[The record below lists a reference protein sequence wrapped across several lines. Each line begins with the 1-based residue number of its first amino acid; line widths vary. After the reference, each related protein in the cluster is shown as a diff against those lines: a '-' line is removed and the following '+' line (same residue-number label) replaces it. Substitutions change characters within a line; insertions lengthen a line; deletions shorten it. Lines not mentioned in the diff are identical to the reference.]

1 MDALSNKLPPA
12 ANAALGGTGAGSY
25 LDFDALGRLKGKAA
39 KDGKS
44 AARETAQQFEALFLQ
59 MMMKSMRD
67 ASFKSD
73 LVESQAKDTFEGMFD
88 KEVSLAMAKKN
99 TLGLADLLLKH
110 MPDPAVQAANARAIK
125 DIQDQQASKLQE
137 PQEAQQ
143 PSSTAS
149 FLQARAASAKGFS
162 LAAPQAKPMSL
173 EPVAQSAM
181 PLPRTGGPLPLSAAQ
196 RPLARAEDAAKAA
209 DSTNGARP

>member
-12 ANAALGGTGAGSY
+12 ANAALGGTATGSY
-25 LDFDALGRLKGKAA
+25 LDFEALGRLKGKAA

-44 AARETAQQFEALFLQ
+44 AVRETAQQFEALFLQ

-99 TLGLADLLLKH
+99 TLGLADMLIKN
-110 MPDPAVQAANARAIK
+110 MPDPAVQAANAKAIQ
-125 DIQDQQASKLQE
+125 DIQ
-137 PQEAQQ
+137 AQQ
-143 PSSTAS
+143 SGSTAS
-149 FLQARAASAKGFS
+149 FLQARASAGKGIPLAPAEVTPLS
-162 LAAPQAKPMSL
+162 LRPAEQMAL
-173 EPVAQSAM
+173 
-181 PLPRTGGPLPLSAAQ
+181 PLPRTGGPIPLSATQ
-196 RPLARAEDAAKAA
+196 RPIVKVDAADGGAA
-209 DSTNGARP
+209 P

>member
-12 ANAALGGTGAGSY
+12 ATTALGGTGTGSY

-73 LVESQAKDTFEGMFD
+73 LMESQAKDTFEGMFD
-88 KEVSLAMAKKN
+88 KEVSLAMAKKD
-99 TLGLADLLLKH
+99 TLGLTDMLLKN
-110 MPDPAVQAANARAIK
+110 MPDPAVQAANAQAIK
-125 DIQDQQASKLQE
+125 DIQDQQASKAQE
-137 PQEAQQ
+137 GQQ

-173 EPVAQSAM
+173 EPVVHSAL

-196 RPLARAEDAAKAA
+196 RPIAQAEAAAKAA
-209 DSTNGARP
+209 DSPDGARP

>member
-12 ANAALGGTGAGSY
+12 ANTALGGTGAGSY

-110 MPDPAVQAANARAIK
+110 MPDPAVQAANAQAIK
-125 DIQDQQASKLQE
+125 DIQDQQAGKSE
-137 PQEAQQ
+137 EAQQ

-173 EPVAQSAM
+173 EPLAQSAL
-181 PLPRTGGPLPLSAAQ
+181 PLPRMGGPLPLSAAQ

-209 DSTNGARP
+209 DSADGARP

>member
-110 MPDPAVQAANARAIK
+110 MPDPAVQAANAQAIK
-125 DIQDQQASKLQE
+125 DIQDQQAGKSE
-137 PQEAQQ
+137 EAQQ

-173 EPVAQSAM
+173 EPVAHSAL
-181 PLPRTGGPLPLSAAQ
+181 PLPRMGGPLPLSAAQ
-196 RPLARAEDAAKAA
+196 RPIARVEDAAKAA

>member
-12 ANAALGGTGAGSY
+12 ANAALGGTATGSY
-25 LDFDALGRLKGKAA
+25 LDFEALGRLKGKAA
-39 KDGKS
+39 KDGKG

-99 TLGLADLLLKH
+99 TLGLADMLIKN
-110 MPDPAVQAANARAIK
+110 MPDPAVQAANAKA
-125 DIQDQQASKLQE
+125 IQDLQ
-137 PQEAQQ
+137 AQQ
-143 PSSTAS
+143 SGSTAS
-149 FLQARAASAKGFS
+149 FLQARANAGKGIPLAPAEVTPLS
-162 LAAPQAKPMSL
+162 LRPAEQMAL
-173 EPVAQSAM
+173 
-181 PLPRTGGPLPLSAAQ
+181 PLPRTGGPMPLSATQ
-196 RPLARAEDAAKAA
+196 RPIVKVDAAEGGAA
-209 DSTNGARP
+209 P

>member
-12 ANAALGGTGAGSY
+12 ATTALGGTGTGSY

-73 LVESQAKDTFEGMFD
+73 LMESQAKDTFEGMFD
-88 KEVSLAMAKKN
+88 KEVSLAMAKKD
-99 TLGLADLLLKH
+99 TLGLTDMLLKN
-110 MPDPAVQAANARAIK
+110 MPDPAVQAANAQAIK
-125 DIQDQQASKLQE
+125 DIQDQQASMAQGG
-137 PQEAQQ
+137 QQ

-173 EPVAQSAM
+173 EPAAHSAL
-181 PLPRTGGPLPLSAAQ
+181 PLPRTGGPMPLSAAQ
-196 RPLARAEDAAKAA
+196 RPIARAEAAAKAA
-209 DSTNGARP
+209 DSPDGARP

>member
-12 ANAALGGTGAGSY
+12 ATTALGGTGTGSY

-73 LVESQAKDTFEGMFD
+73 LMESQAKDTFEGMFD
-88 KEVSLAMAKKN
+88 KEVSLAMAKKD
-99 TLGLADLLLKH
+99 TLGLTDMLLKN
-110 MPDPAVQAANARAIK
+110 MPDPAVQAANAQAIK
-125 DIQDQQASKLQE
+125 DIQDQQASKTQE
-137 PQEAQQ
+137 GQQ

-173 EPVAQSAM
+173 EPAAHSAL

-196 RPLARAEDAAKAA
+196 RPIARAEAAAKTA
-209 DSTNGARP
+209 DSPDGARP

>member
-12 ANAALGGTGAGSY
+12 ANTALGGTGAGSY

-110 MPDPAVQAANARAIK
+110 MPDPAVQAANAQAIK
-125 DIQDQQASKLQE
+125 DIQDQQAGKA
-137 PQEAQQ
+137 QEAQQ

-173 EPVAQSAM
+173 EPLAQSAL
-181 PLPRTGGPLPLSAAQ
+181 PLPRMGGPLPLSAAQ

-209 DSTNGARP
+209 DSADGARP

>member
-12 ANAALGGTGAGSY
+12 ANAALGGTGTGSY

-73 LVESQAKDTFEGMFD
+73 LMESQAKDTFEGMFD
-88 KEVSLAMAKKN
+88 KEVSLAMAKKD
-99 TLGLADLLLKH
+99 TLGLTDMLLKN
-110 MPDPAVQAANARAIK
+110 MPDPAVQAANAQAIK
-125 DIQDQQASKLQE
+125 DIQDQQASMAQE
-137 PQEAQQ
+137 GQQ

-173 EPVAQSAM
+173 EPAAHSAL
-181 PLPRTGGPLPLSAAQ
+181 PLPRTGGPMPLSAAQ
-196 RPLARAEDAAKAA
+196 RPIARAEAAAKAA
-209 DSTNGARP
+209 DSPDGARP

>member
-1 MDALSNKLPPA
+1 MDTLSNNLPPA
-12 ANAALGGTGAGSY
+12 AASALNGTSSGSY
-25 LDFDALGRLKGKAA
+25 LDFNNLGRLKGQAA

-44 AARETAQQFEALFLQ
+44 AVRETAQQFEALFLQ

-99 TLGLADLLLKH
+99 TLGLADMLIKN
-110 MPDPAVQAANARAIK
+110 MPDPAVQAANAQAIK
-125 DIQDQQASKLQE
+125 DIQDQQASKAV
-137 PQEAQQ
+137 EAHQ

-149 FLQARAASAKGFS
+149 VLQARAASAKGFS
-162 LAAPQAKPMSL
+162 LAAPQATPMSL
-173 EPVAQSAM
+173 QAVAQSALA
-181 PLPRTGGPLPLSAAQ
+181 LPRMGGPLPLSAAQ
-196 RPLARAEDAAKAA
+196 RPLVRAEEAAKVA
-209 DSTNGARP
+209 DSADGARP

>member
-12 ANAALGGTGAGSY
+12 ANTALGGTGAGSY

-110 MPDPAVQAANARAIK
+110 MPDPAAQAANAQAIK
-125 DIQDQQASKLQE
+125 DIQDQQAAKA
-137 PQEAQQ
+137 QEAQQ

-149 FLQARAASAKGFS
+149 FLQARATSAKGFS

-173 EPVAQSAM
+173 EPAAQSAL
-181 PLPRTGGPLPLSAAQ
+181 PLPRMGGPLPLSAAQ
-196 RPLARAEDAAKAA
+196 RPIARAEDAAKAA
-209 DSTNGARP
+209 DPANGARP

>member
-110 MPDPAVQAANARAIK
+110 MPDPAAQAANAQAIK
-125 DIQDQQASKLQE
+125 DIQDQQAGKA
-137 PQEAQQ
+137 QEAQQ

-149 FLQARAASAKGFS
+149 FLQARAASAKGFP

-173 EPVAQSAM
+173 EPLAQSALA
-181 PLPRTGGPLPLSAAQ
+181 LPRMGGPLPLSAAQ
-196 RPLARAEDAAKAA
+196 RPITRAEDAAKAA
-209 DSTNGARP
+209 DSADGARP

>member
-1 MDALSNKLPPA
+1 MDALSNNLPPSA
-12 ANAALGGTGAGSY
+12 ASALNGSNAGSY
-25 LDFDALGRLKGKAA
+25 LDFNNLGRLKGQAA

-99 TLGLADLLLKH
+99 TLGLADMLIKN
-110 MPDPAVQAANARAIK
+110 MPDPAVQAANAKAIQ
-125 DIQDQQASKLQE
+125 DIQ
-137 PQEAQQ
+137 AQQ
-143 PSSTAS
+143 SGSTAS
-149 FLQARAASAKGFS
+149 FLQARANFGKGIP
-162 LAAPQAKPMSL
+162 LAPAEAAPLSLRQA
-173 EPVAQSAM
+173 EQSAL
-181 PLPRTGGPLPLSAAQ
+181 PLPRAGGPLPLSAAQ
-196 RPLARAEDAAKAA
+196 RPFVKVDAA
-209 DSTNGARP
+209 DSGVAP

>member
-12 ANAALGGTGAGSY
+12 ANTALGGTGAGSY

-110 MPDPAVQAANARAIK
+110 MPDPAAQAANAQAIK
-125 DIQDQQASKLQE
+125 DIQDQQAGKA
-137 PQEAQQ
+137 QEAQQ

-173 EPVAQSAM
+173 EPLAQSAL
-181 PLPRTGGPLPLSAAQ
+181 PLPRMGGPLPLSASQ
-196 RPLARAEDAAKAA
+196 RPIARAEDAAKAA
-209 DSTNGARP
+209 DSADGARP

>member
-1 MDALSNKLPPA
+1 MDALSNKLPPT

-99 TLGLADLLLKH
+99 TLGLADMLLKN
-110 MPDPAVQAANARAIK
+110 MPDPAVQAANAQAIK
-125 DIQDQQASKLQE
+125 DIQDQQASKAQE
-137 PQEAQQ
+137 GQP

-149 FLQARAASAKGFS
+149 FLQARAASARGFS

-173 EPVAQSAM
+173 EPAAHSVL

-196 RPLARAEDAAKAA
+196 RPVARAEAAAKAPDSA
-209 DSTNGARP
+209 DGARP

>member
-1 MDALSNKLPPA
+1 MDPLSNKLPPA
-12 ANAALGGTGAGSY
+12 ATTALGGTGTGSY

-73 LVESQAKDTFEGMFD
+73 LMESQAKDTFEGMFD
-88 KEVSLAMAKKN
+88 KEVSLAMAKKD
-99 TLGLADLLLKH
+99 TLGLTDMLLKN
-110 MPDPAVQAANARAIK
+110 MPDPAVQAANAQAIK
-125 DIQDQQASKLQE
+125 DIQDQQASKAQE
-137 PQEAQQ
+137 GQQ

-173 EPVAQSAM
+173 EPVVHSAL

-196 RPLARAEDAAKAA
+196 RPIARAEAAAKVA
-209 DSTNGARP
+209 DSPDGARP

>member
-12 ANAALGGTGAGSY
+12 ATTALGGTGTGSY

-73 LVESQAKDTFEGMFD
+73 LMESQAKDTFEGMFD
-88 KEVSLAMAKKN
+88 KEVSLAMAKKD
-99 TLGLADLLLKH
+99 TLGLTDMLLKN
-110 MPDPAVQAANARAIK
+110 MPDPAVQAANAQAIK
-125 DIQDQQASKLQE
+125 DIQDQQASKAQE
-137 PQEAQQ
+137 GQQ

-173 EPVAQSAM
+173 EPAAHSALL
-181 PLPRTGGPLPLSAAQ
+181 LPRTGGPLPLSAAQ
-196 RPLARAEDAAKAA
+196 RPIARAEAAAKAA
-209 DSTNGARP
+209 DSPDGARP

>member
-1 MDALSNKLPPA
+1 MDALSNNLPPSA
-12 ANAALGGTGAGSY
+12 VSALNGSNAGSY
-25 LDFDALGRLKGKAA
+25 LDFSNLGRLKGQAA

-44 AARETAQQFEALFLQ
+44 AVRETAQQFEALFLQ

-88 KEVSLAMAKKN
+88 KEISLAMAKKN
-99 TLGLADLLLKH
+99 TLGLADMLIKN
-110 MPDPAVQAANARAIK
+110 MPDPAVQAANAKAIQ
-125 DIQDQQASKLQE
+125 DIQAQQAGKA
-137 PQEAQQ
+137 QEAQH

-149 FLQARAASAKGFS
+149 VLQARTASAKGFS
-162 LAAPQAKPMSL
+162 LAAPQAQSL
-173 EPVAQSAM
+173 SLQPVAQSAL

-196 RPLARAEDAAKAA
+196 RPISQGPQGPQAA
-209 DSTNGARP
+209 DSADGARP

>member
-1 MDALSNKLPPA
+1 MDALSNNLPPA
-12 ANAALGGTGAGSY
+12 ANAALGGTGTGSY

-44 AARETAQQFEALFLQ
+44 AAHETAQQFEALFLQ

-73 LVESQAKDTFEGMFD
+73 LIESQAKDTFEGMFD

-99 TLGLADLLLKH
+99 TLGLADMLIKN
-110 MPDPAVQAANARAIK
+110 MPDPAVQAANAQAIK
-125 DIQDQQASKLQE
+125 DLQE
-137 PQEAQQ
+137 QQAQQ

-149 FLQARAASAKGFS
+149 VLQARAAAGKGFA
-162 LAAPQAKPMSL
+162 LAAPQAAPLSL
-173 EPVAQSAM
+173 QPVAQNAL
-181 PLPRTGGPLPLSAAQ
+181 PLPRMGGPLPLSAAQ
-196 RPLARAEDAAKAA
+196 RPIVKAA
-209 DSTNGARP
+209 DALEAAPAPQADEGAHP

>member
-110 MPDPAVQAANARAIK
+110 MPDPAVQAANAQAIK
-125 DIQDQQASKLQE
+125 DIQDQQAGKA
-137 PQEAQQ
+137 QEAQQ

-162 LAAPQAKPMSL
+162 LVAPQAKPMSL
-173 EPVAQSAM
+173 EPVAQSAL
-181 PLPRTGGPLPLSAAQ
+181 PLPRMGGPLPLSAAQ
-196 RPLARAEDAAKAA
+196 RPIARAEDAAKAA
-209 DSTNGARP
+209 DSADGARP